1 MWWFGRSARR
11 ARLLRR
17 SPIEPALWAS
27 LLEEIPVLHGL
38 GPDEVRHLHD
48 ATVVLAH
55 EIDWVGCGGFEVGE
69 RERLVIAAQA
79 ALLTLGLGVD
89 ALQSVGTVLVYPAG
103 FRTRAH
109 REDELGVV
117 HEGGEDLLG
126 EAWYDGPVVLN
137 WEDVDDVAAGEP
149 FNLVLHEFAHKLD
162 MLDGYEDGVPPL
174 HRGMDR
180 GAWEA
185 DFAAARAELARL
197 EADGHEPAIDP
208 YAAED
213 EAEGF
218 AVFTETFFAAP
229 DLLRIAYPKVYDHLR
244 AFYRQDPIVRFSGA

>member
-1 MWWFGRSARR
+1 M
-11 ARLLRR
+11 LRR
-17 SPIEPALWAS
+17 SPIDPAVWTT
-27 LLEEIPVLHGL
+27 LLGEIPVLHGL
-38 GPDEVRHLHD
+38 DADEARQLHD
-48 ATVVLAH
+48 ATVVLTQ
-55 EIDWVGCGGFEVGE
+55 EIDWVGCGGFTVGDTE
-69 RERLVIAAQA
+69 RVTMAAQA

-89 ALQSVGTVLVYPAG
+89 ALSSVGTVLVYPAG

-137 WEDVDDVAAGEP
+137 WEDVADVAPGEP
-149 FNLVLHEFAHKLD
+149 FNLVLHECAHKLD
-162 MLDGYEDGVPPL
+162 MLDGYEDGIPPL

-180 GAWEA
+180 DAWA
-185 DFAAARAELARL
+185 RDFAAARRELARL

-218 AVFTETFFAAP
+218 AVFTETFFTAP
-229 DLLRIAYPKVYDHLR
+229 DLLQVAFPRVYDHLK
-244 AFYRQDPIVRFSGA
+244 AFYRQDPVRRLAGP

>member
-17 SPIEPALWAS
+17 SPIDPARWAG
-27 LLEEIPVLHGL
+27 LLAEVPVLHGL
-38 GPDEVRHLHD
+38 EAAESRRLCD
-48 ATVVLAH
+48 ATVILAH

-69 RERLVIAAQA
+69 HHRLTMASQA

-89 ALQSVGTVLVYPAG
+89 ALASVGTVLVYPAG

-109 REDELGVV
+109 REDEMGIV

-137 WEDVDDVAAGEP
+137 WEDVSHVVPGEP

-162 MLDGYEDGVPPL
+162 MLDGYEDGIPPL

-180 GAWEA
+180 KAWEG
-185 DFAAARAELARL
+185 DFAAARRELARL
-197 EADGHEPAIDP
+197 EQDGHEPAIDP

-229 DLLRIAYPKVYDHLR
+229 DLLLVAFPKVYDHLR
-244 AFYRQDPIVRFSGA
+244 AFYRQDPAARMPPA